1 MGFSIEAGSKEDFQI
16 VVIVVDKL
24 EQERAQLL
32 ALRKKVSD
40 AAAGRGLCSAP
51 SRSIAK
57 RRQTEDMSHE
67 GPHRKVAPT
76 SS

>member
-1 MGFSIEAGSKEDFQI
+1 MDFPIEGGSKEDFQI
-16 VVIVVDKL
+16 VIIVVDRL

-57 RRQTEDMSHE
+57 RQTEDMSHE

>member
-1 MGFSIEAGSKEDFQI
+1 MGFSIEGGSKEDFQI
-16 VVIVVDKL
+16 VIIVVDRL

-40 AAAGRGLCSAP
+40 TAAGRRLCSAP

-57 RRQTEDMSHE
+57 NDAKPR
-67 GPHRKVAPT
+67 P
-76 SS
+76 